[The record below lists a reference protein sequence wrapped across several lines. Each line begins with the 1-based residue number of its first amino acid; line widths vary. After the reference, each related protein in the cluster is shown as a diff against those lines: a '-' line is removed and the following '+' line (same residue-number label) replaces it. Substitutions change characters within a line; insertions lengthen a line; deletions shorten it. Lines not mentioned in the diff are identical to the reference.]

1 MQGLSAEQL
10 ADWTSF
16 YAVCSEVEQSAAEMG
31 ALQPV
36 NVKMFR
42 IVISSDAAQSQAEMF
57 GGDGQ
62 TQPVIG
68 PLSIIWI

>member
-1 MQGLSAEQL
+1 MKLAHAPTLPHSIFDNCHDDALMRGLSTEQL

-36 NVKMFR
+36 NVRMFR
-42 IVISSDAAQSQAEMF
+42 IMISSDAAQ
-57 GGDGQ
+57 
-62 TQPVIG
+62 
-68 PLSIIWI
+68 